1 MTLPTFTKEAPPSL
15 FEDLFEI
22 FYAPRK
28 VFERRR
34 ETPAF
39 GLALLVFLLIFVGLA
54 IVFKDLSEPVMDAE
68 FKRGMAKAMRENP
81 QLTMEQMAAGKAFV
95 AKFQVLLVAGYSLL
109 APLLLGLVLWLVAK
123 VVESK
128 ASLGQAMM
136 VATYAM
142 FPRVLES
149 ILGAVQLL
157 LLPDSAITS
166 RYSTSFG
173 IGRFLD
179 PATTSDFVLGALG
192 RVDVFTL
199 WVTALLAIGIGVMGK
214 LTAGRA
220 AAVGAMMWLVGLA
233 PLLPGL
239 LQGG

>member
-1 MTLPTFTKEAPPSL
+1 MTLPTFTKEAPPSV

-39 GLALLVFLLIFVGLA
+39 GVALLVFVGLLVGLTLA
-54 IVFKDLSEPVMDAE
+54 FKGLSEPVIDAE
-68 FKRGMAKAMRENP
+68 FQRGMAKAMRQNP
-81 QLTMEQMAAGKAFV
+81 QLTQEQMLAGKAWV
-95 AKFQVLLVAGYSLL
+95 QKFQVFLVAGYALL
-109 APLLLGLVLWLVAK
+109 APLLLGLALWLVGKA
-123 VVESK
+123 VDSK
-128 ASLGQAMM
+128 ARLEQAMM

-157 LLPDSAITS
+157 LLPDTAITS

-192 RVDVFTL
+192 RVDLFTL
-199 WVTALLAIGIGVMGK
+199 WVTALLAIGMMVMGR
-214 LTAGRA
+214 LSAGRA
-220 AAVGAMMWLVGLA
+220 AAVGAMMWVVGLA
-233 PLLPGL
+233 PLVPALF
-239 LQGG
+239 QGG